1 MPDDLTSQVDLVRGE
16 RYLASWPVEPAEGD
30 RTTDR
35 AGWLVLTSQRCRFFH
50 KAGLLGGRLE
60 KPPRLA
66 WNLEALRSVVPQRF
80 WMKIG
85 YGDRLEMP
93 GLGIDGYGF
102 RLNRDTPSGPVV
114 QAILNARDARRAEL
128 GYPLR

>member
-1 MPDDLTSQVDLVRGE
+1 MADDLAQQVELERGE
-16 RYLASWPVEPAEGD
+16 RFLGSWPAEPAEGD

-35 AGWLVLTSQRCRFFH
+35 AGWLVLTSRHFRFFH
-50 KAGLLGGRLE
+50 KAGFLGGRLE
-60 KPPRLA
+60 KPPRLS
-66 WNLEALRSVVPQRF
+66 WNVEELRSVVAQRF

-102 RLNRDTPSGPVV
+102 RLNRETPSEPVV
-114 QAILNARDARRAEL
+114 RAVREARDARRTEL
-128 GYPLR
+128 GYPLG